1 MRFLRIFLG
10 NMLITFAYAAITV
23 PRLILNGGVTSF
35 SLVLQAWTHIDIGIF
50 VNLLTILLIL
60 ISYIFLG
67 KRYFTGALF
76 SSICHMVLFNLFHW
90 TGWVVRIP
98 FELAI
103 PVAGL
108 MVASGYYLCL
118 SAEST
123 AVSFDTIALILH
135 QKNPRFDVA
144 LTMTAINMLVLLSGG
159 VTYHLISVVAGVIF
173 TAIQGFSLKLFL
185 YLGHSGIV
193 EPDDDIDSD
202 DSMESDNV

>member
-10 NMLITFAYAAITV
+10 NILITFAYATITV

-35 SLVLQAWTHIDIGIF
+35 SLVLQAWTHIDIGIL
-50 VNLLTILLIL
+50 VNLLTMLLIL

-67 KRYFTGALF
+67 KRYFVGALF
-76 SSICHMVLFNLFHW
+76 SSFCHMGLFNLFHW
-90 TGWVVRIP
+90 TGWVVNIP
-98 FELAI
+98 FILAV
-103 PVAGL
+103 PVAAL

-144 LTMTAINMLVLLSGG
+144 ITMTTINMLVLLSGG
-159 VTYHLISVVAGVIF
+159 FTYHLTSVIAGIIF
-173 TAIQGFSLKLFL
+173 TTIQGLSLKAFL
-185 YLGHSGIV
+185 YLGHTGIV
-193 EPDDDIDSD
+193 EPDDYRGGTGIV
-202 DSMESDNV
+202 ESDGI